1 MPQAKIAEAPK
12 TRTRRPP
19 KRKQN
24 EELIRRF
31 FDGVSRRDLHAMA
44 ECWSDEVVEDVVPT
58 RVFRGK
64 REVRDNFGRLFAAVP
79 DLETTVSRVVAD
91 ERHAVVEWRMRGTF
105 DGASFE
111 GIEPTG
117 RPVELRGVDLFEI
130 EEGAV
135 KASSVYYDGMAFARG
150 AGMLP
155 PPDSGTERA
164 IKGAFNAI
172 TKVRR
177 AVNERTGS

>member
-1 MPQAKIAEAPK
+1 
-12 TRTRRPP
+12 
-19 KRKQN
+19 
-24 EELIRRF
+24 
-31 FDGVSRRDLHAMA
+31 
-44 ECWSDEVVEDVVPT
+44 
-58 RVFRGK
+58 
-64 REVRDNFGRLFAAVP
+64 
-79 DLETTVSRVVAD
+79 VVAD
-91 ERHAVVEWRMRGTF
+91 ERHAVAEWRMRGTF